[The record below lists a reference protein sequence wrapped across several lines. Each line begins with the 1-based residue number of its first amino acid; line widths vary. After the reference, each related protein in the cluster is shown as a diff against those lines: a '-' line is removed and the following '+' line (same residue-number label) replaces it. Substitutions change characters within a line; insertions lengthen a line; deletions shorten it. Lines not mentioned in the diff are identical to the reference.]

1 MLFFSLFADLT
12 KVQGTMDH
20 LNTETQRAVLL
31 SFKVSFCTVIYYEEE
46 IKARTPF
53 SG

>member
-20 LNTETQRAVLL
+20 LNTETQRAVL